1 MASITPRKWRTRA
14 GEPRSAWAVSYL
26 DKAGKQHRHQYA
38 TKREAIA
45 ERIRVEGA
53 LSQGTYVPDGITV
66 REAAESFLACFR
78 DLYKNDKKER
88 STYRAY
94 EQHVR
99 LHISKRDIANVTLA
113 RLTGADCAKFAQ
125 ELNRDLSGAMAL
137 RVFGTFKTILGYSR
151 RNEWILVD
159 RVDGI
164 KVERGHRPRVK
175 IPSKLDLMRLLAG
188 ARKYDEQAREAK
200 NEKTEKNK
208 AEAFI
213 LLLLFG
219 GLRASEQLG
228 LRRSNVDVDGRCV
241 TVNQRADRWRKIGRV
256 KTDTSERTIPLPA
269 KAIAA
274 IATWRSQ
281 APRSDQDLLFPN
293 GKGNVDFYQNVY
305 RRLWLP
311 VMLLAG
317 LAKKTTRVDGQGREK
332 VEIEPQFGMHALRH
346 AAVSLWIEQGANL
359 LQVRKWAGHS
369 SAKFT
374 LDVYGHL
381 WTNPVWDA
389 RIVEG
394 AAQSLTEDI
403 SPPSDPE

>member
-1 MASITPRKWRTRA
+1 MASINNRKWRTRA
-14 GEPRSAWAVSYL
+14 GEPRSSWTVSFF
-26 DKAGKQHRHQYA
+26 DPAGKQRRHQFP
-38 TKREAIA
+38 TRREADA
-45 ERIRVEGA
+45 ERIRIEGA
-53 LSQGTYVPDGITV
+53 LSQGTYVPDDKTV

-78 DLYKNDKKER
+78 GLYENDKKER

-99 LHISKRDIANVTLA
+99 LHIANRGIANVPLA

-125 ELNRDLSGAMAL
+125 ELDRDLSGAMAL
-137 RVFGTFKTILGYSR
+137 RVFGTFKTILSYSR

-159 RVDGI
+159 RTEGI
-164 KVERGHRPRVK
+164 KVERGPKSRVK

-188 ARKYDEQAREAK
+188 ARKYDEQACEPK
-200 NEKTEKNK
+200 NQDSEKNK

-228 LRRSNVDVDGRCV
+228 LPRSNVDVDGRCV
-241 TVNQRADRWRKIGRV
+241 TVTQRADRWRKIGRV
-256 KTDTSERTIPLPA
+256 KTDTSERTIPLSA
-269 KAIAA
+269 NAIAA
-274 IATWRSQ
+274 IARWKSQ

-332 VEIEPQFGMHALRH
+332 VEIAPQFGMHALRH

-359 LQVRKWAGHS
+359 LQVQKWAGHS
-369 SAKFT
+369 SAKVT

-381 WTNPVWDA
+381 WNNPAGDA
-389 RIVEG
+389 RIAEG
-394 AAQSLTEDI
+394 AAQSLTENI